1 VLFLSFA
8 QGKVGALSSAAVLAF
23 KSWWQP
29 SVTFAVTGKLEHG
42 SRKLQL
48 GSVISAENFG
58 GVR

>member
-1 VLFLSFA
+1 M
-8 QGKVGALSSAAVLAF
+8 GALSSAGVLAF

-29 SVTFAVTGKLEHG
+29 SVTFAVTGKLDHG

-48 GSVISAENFG
+48 GSVVSVENFG